1 MSQDIK
7 TNENESM
14 TGAENVKDLFKGAWT
29 IPNLMSFIRILL
41 IPVFVVLYL
50 KGNTYV
56 WWAVAVLA
64 ISGISDF
71 LDGKIARKFNQ
82 VSALGKM
89 LDPVADKLTI
99 FALAIVLYLRFKTA
113 DNDSMKA
120 FAWVFL
126 LFIIK
131 DIIMIFFSIVM
142 ISLGLRPAAA
152 AIYGKVATFVF
163 YVVMIAI
170 IGFGPGNV
178 GAITSINDKLV
189 LPDTVMYIL
198 VVLSVVLTFIAFFS
212 YVPDSAR
219 QILAKIRKE
228 DKKEAES
235 TDAEAE
241 TAEDK

>member
-7 TNENESM
+7 TNEENM
-14 TGAENVKDLFKGAWT
+14 TGSENVRDLFKGAWT
-29 IPNLMSFIRILL
+29 VPNLMSVIRILL

-50 KGNTYV
+50 KGYI

-64 ISGISDF
+64 VSGISDF
-71 LDGKIARKFNQ
+71 LDGKIARRFNQ

-99 FALAIVLYLRFKTA
+99 FALAVVLFIKFKSA
-113 DNDSMKA
+113 DNADMQA

-131 DIIMIFFSIVM
+131 DIVMIFFSIVM
-142 ISLGLRPAAA
+142 IALGTRPAAA

-170 IGFGPGNV
+170 IGFGPEV
-178 GAITSINDKLV
+178 GAISSINPALT
-189 LPDTVMYIL
+189 LPHIVMFIL

-228 DKKEAES
+228 DTKETES
-235 TDAEAE
+235 T
-241 TAEDK
+241 EDK